1 MKSVLAPTRA
11 VHQKEM
17 AFLLEPVCSLDANAA
32 LEVPKSSAADRL
44 NAAVADFEETANE
57 WANLFGGFAD
67 LLRTVNESPAAIQH
81 IGNALAGKSGR
92 KAVAH
97 A

>member
-11 VHQKEM
+11 VHQQEM
-17 AFLLEPVCSLDANAA
+17 AFLLEPSNELPASVALDEPHSPAA
-32 LEVPKSSAADRL
+32 RL
-44 NAAVADFEETANE
+44 NAAVADFEETASE
-57 WANLFGGFAD
+57 WGNLFGGLAD
-67 LLRTVNESPAAIQH
+67 LLRTVNESPAAIRH
-81 IGNALAGKSGR
+81 ISNAIRPTQAR